1 MKVGKWERAKI
12 TRVRQWKLG
21 IIDCACDNKC
31 LSLFFFFFLF
41 SWDARALIISL
52 GSSSLDMHVCVP
64 VFLAILHLFF
74 LFPSLHHSIPLE
86 VKTPPFL
93 FLSLQ
98 FSTPPLFFCLA
109 PRISP
114 RAHSKNTPLADEIII
129 TSTRNT
135 GAAPPEGTDG
145 PQEDASVCV
154 CAYVY
159 VCVHVYKQTKR
170 TEEMCEHCIQKA
182 LWVKDTGKE

>member
-1 MKVGKWERAKI
+1 M
-12 TRVRQWKLG
+12 
-21 IIDCACDNKC
+21 
-31 LSLFFFFFLF
+31 
-41 SWDARALIISL
+41 
-52 GSSSLDMHVCVP
+52 CVP

-182 LWVKDTGKE
+182 L